1 MMKHMNCEKQYNGD
15 IRAKLKP
22 KLFQSCEGESVQ
34 HKTDDNVI
42 QTTIVW
48 TYLSGKHKQS
58 DEEDKE
64 GDRAHSLQVFENSW
78 S

>member
-1 MMKHMNCEKQYNGD
+1 MKRLKNARGD
-15 IRAKLKP
+15 ADVRAK
-22 KLFQSCEGESVQ
+22 

-42 QTTIVW
+42 QTITVR

-58 DEEDKE
+58 DEENKE
-64 GDRAHSLQVFENSW
+64 GDRAHSLQVFEHSW